1 MRPQKRCPGELP
13 RGVCVAGGSSG
24 PRTAPGPAPV
34 CLPARTPERQP
45 LCPVTNEED
54 ISELKLGPPK
64 ATT

>member
-1 MRPQKRCPGELP
+1 MG
-13 RGVCVAGGSSG
+13 CVWGGGSSG

-54 ISELKLGPPK
+54 ISELELGPPK